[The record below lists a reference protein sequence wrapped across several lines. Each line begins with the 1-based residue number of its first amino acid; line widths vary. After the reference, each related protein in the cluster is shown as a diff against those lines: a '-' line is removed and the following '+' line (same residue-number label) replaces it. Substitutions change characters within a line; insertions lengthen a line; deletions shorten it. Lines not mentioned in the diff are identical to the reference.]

1 MSFWESNPKQLKMR
15 YWKFKK
21 HMLIWGKK
29 EKQEPAAIRDP
40 KDNELIVAPK
50 EIKKITLNYFVS
62 YLKKRECKQE

>member
-1 MSFWESNPKQLKMR
+1 
-15 YWKFKK
+15 
-21 HMLIWGKK
+21 MLMGGKK